1 MIDEVEVP
9 ESVYNSNAI
18 ENSTLTL
25 EETERILLEQVLSRN
40 VSVREIFE
48 AKNLARVTE
57 YKRTK
62 AKDSEL
68 SKDLI
73 LLLHQ
78 MLIGGINDDIAG
90 RFREQ
95 GEYVRVGTHI
105 APAPEHVE
113 RMIDEILVEY
123 SSDLGSYCLDKIA
136 RFHLDFET
144 IHPFCDGNGRLGRVL
159 INFQLIQLGLPRLII
174 RNSEKER
181 YYQAFR
187 DYEGRQVTRTMEDI
201 LALALVESLHKR
213 LSYLQGEAIIR
224 LSDYI
229 KQHGLSAPA
238 VTNAARRQTIPA
250 FREKGVWKIGEGVRS
265 MNNSNAVRSSR
276 DGDQFHYLW
285 AARRCLRLLSPTD
298 DLVAISIEEPSARE
312 TRLGESLE
320 AGVDQID
327 VGEYYG
333 SENLQEAT
341 LVRYIQLKHST
352 QNPTVAWTSSGLEK
366 TIRGFSERYQEF
378 EKCNDFTACIEFCFI
393 SNRPI
398 SVNLMEAV
406 EDAASETSSRHPNI
420 LKKLE
425 DFTSL
430 NGERL
435 SAFCRLLKLKGGQG
449 GLLASAGR
457 PSPRN

>member
-1 MIDEVEVP
+1 MATTELIRNRIQDLKRAYDTLRQGKESLLSMIDEVEVP

-25 EETERILLEQVLSRN
+25 EETERILLEQMLSRN
-40 VSVREIFE
+40 VSVREVFE

-78 MLIGGINDDIAG
+78 MLIGGINDAIAG

-113 RMIDEILVEY
+113 RMIDDILVEY

-187 DYEGRQVTRTMEDI
+187 DYEGRQATRTMEDI

-213 LSYLQGEAIIR
+213 LSYLQGDAIIR

-250 FREKGVWKIGEGVRS
+250 FREKGVWKIGEGFV
-265 MNNSNAVRSSR
+265 
-276 DGDQFHYLW
+276 
-285 AARRCLRLLSPTD
+285 P
-298 DLVAISIEEPSARE
+298 
-312 TRLGESLE
+312 
-320 AGVDQID
+320 
-327 VGEYYG
+327 
-333 SENLQEAT
+333 
-341 LVRYIQLKHST
+341 
-352 QNPTVAWTSSGLEK
+352 
-366 TIRGFSERYQEF
+366 
-378 EKCNDFTACIEFCFI
+378 
-393 SNRPI
+393 
-398 SVNLMEAV
+398 
-406 EDAASETSSRHPNI
+406 
-420 LKKLE
+420 
-425 DFTSL
+425 
-430 NGERL
+430 
-435 SAFCRLLKLKGGQG
+435 
-449 GLLASAGR
+449 
-457 PSPRN
+457 

>member
-1 MIDEVEVP
+1 MATTEPIRSRIQDLKRAYDTLRQGKESLLSMIDEVEVP

-25 EETERILLEQVLSRN
+25 EETERILLEQMLSRN

-78 MLIGGINDDIAG
+78 MLIGGINDAIAG

-250 FREKGVWKIGEGVRS
+250 FREKGVWKIGEGFV
-265 MNNSNAVRSSR
+265 
-276 DGDQFHYLW
+276 
-285 AARRCLRLLSPTD
+285 P
-298 DLVAISIEEPSARE
+298 
-312 TRLGESLE
+312 
-320 AGVDQID
+320 
-327 VGEYYG
+327 
-333 SENLQEAT
+333 
-341 LVRYIQLKHST
+341 
-352 QNPTVAWTSSGLEK
+352 
-366 TIRGFSERYQEF
+366 
-378 EKCNDFTACIEFCFI
+378 
-393 SNRPI
+393 
-398 SVNLMEAV
+398 
-406 EDAASETSSRHPNI
+406 
-420 LKKLE
+420 
-425 DFTSL
+425 
-430 NGERL
+430 
-435 SAFCRLLKLKGGQG
+435 
-449 GLLASAGR
+449 
-457 PSPRN
+457 

>member
-1 MIDEVEVP
+1 MATTQPIRNRIQDLKRAYDTLRQGKESLLSMIDEVEIP

-25 EETERILLEQVLSRN
+25 EETERILLEQMLSRN
-40 VSVREIFE
+40 VSVQEVFE

-68 SKDLI
+68 NKDLI

-78 MLIGGINDDIAG
+78 MLIGGINDAIAG

-113 RMIDEILVEY
+113 RMIDDILVEY
-123 SSDLGSYCLDKIA
+123 SSDLGTYFLDKIA

-144 IHPFCDGNGRLGRVL
+144 IHPFCDGNGRLGRVF

-187 DYEGRQVTRTMEDI
+187 DYEGRQTARTMEDI

-213 LSYLQGEAIIR
+213 LSYLQGEGIIR

-250 FREKGVWKIGEGVRS
+250 FREKGVWKIGEGFVYR
-265 MNNSNAVRSSR
+265 
-276 DGDQFHYLW
+276 
-285 AARRCLRLLSPTD
+285 T
-298 DLVAISIEEPSARE
+298 
-312 TRLGESLE
+312 
-320 AGVDQID
+320 
-327 VGEYYG
+327 
-333 SENLQEAT
+333 
-341 LVRYIQLKHST
+341 
-352 QNPTVAWTSSGLEK
+352 
-366 TIRGFSERYQEF
+366 
-378 EKCNDFTACIEFCFI
+378 
-393 SNRPI
+393 
-398 SVNLMEAV
+398 
-406 EDAASETSSRHPNI
+406 
-420 LKKLE
+420 
-425 DFTSL
+425 
-430 NGERL
+430 
-435 SAFCRLLKLKGGQG
+435 
-449 GLLASAGR
+449 
-457 PSPRN
+457 